1 MLVAG
6 LENNLSVNEVGG
18 KGYSL
23 GVLAKNDFDIPK
35 GFVIVSK
42 AFFRSLK
49 YNGLTEKIEKLTSEI
64 CKNNFQEK
72 AKEIRNLILEGEM
85 PEDLI
90 SEIKSNLNK
99 LNVQYVSVRSSAV
112 SEDSLKASFAGLHDT
127 FLNIKA
133 DIDLISENIKKCWS
147 SLFNKRAV
155 IYRINKE
162 IPHLEGIAVVIQEM
176 IPAKVSGITF
186 TIHPLDK
193 KSLVIEVS
201 YGIGNMIVSGKINPD
216 YYTIDRK
223 SLEIK
228 EKKIRRKDKMST
240 IKEGEIKV
248 VEVEKR
254 LAEKQVLSED
264 KIKEIAKT
272 CLKVENL
279 FNYPQDI
286 EWCIADS
293 RLWLL
298 QSRAITGVIK

>member
-1 MLVAG
+1 MLVVE

-35 GFVIVSK
+35 GFVIISK
-42 AFFRSLK
+42 AFFKFLK
-49 YNGLTEKIEKLTSEI
+49 YNGLTEKVEKLTSEI

-72 AKEIRNLILEGEM
+72 TKEIRNLILEGEM
-85 PEDLI
+85 LEDLI

-112 SEDSLKASFAGLHDT
+112 SEDSLKSSFAGLHDT
-127 FLNIKA
+127 FLNIKT
-133 DIDLISENIKKCWS
+133 DIGLILENIKKCWA
-147 SLFNKRAV
+147 SLFNERAV

-162 IPHLEGIAVVIQEM
+162 MPHLEGIAVVIQEM

-228 EKKIRRKDKMST
+228 EKKIRRKGKMST

-254 LAEKQVLSED
+254 LATKQVLSED

-272 CLKVENL
+272 CLKIENL

>member
-1 MLVAG
+1 MLVVE
-6 LENNLSVNEVGG
+6 LKNNLSVRELGG

-23 GVLAKNDFDIPK
+23 GVLFKNNFDVPR
-35 GFVIVSK
+35 GFVIISE
-42 AFFRSLK
+42 AFFKFLK
-49 YNGLTEKIEKLTSEI
+49 NNGLTEKVEKLTSQI
-64 CKNNFQEK
+64 CKNNFQNK
-72 AKEIRNLILEGEM
+72 AKEIRNLILEEEM
-85 PEDLI
+85 SEDLI

-112 SEDSLKASFAGLHDT
+112 SEDSLKSSFAGLHDT
-127 FLNIKA
+127 FLNIKT
-133 DIDLISENIKKCWS
+133 DIGLILENIKKCWA
-147 SLFNKRAV
+147 SLFNERAV

-162 IPHLEGIAVVIQEM
+162 MPHLEGIAVVIQEM

-228 EKKIRRKDKMST
+228 EKKIRRKGKMST

-254 LAEKQVLSED
+254 LATKQVLSED

-272 CLKVENL
+272 CLKIENL

>member
-1 MLVAG
+1 MLVVE

-35 GFVIVSK
+35 GFIIISK
-42 AFFRSLK
+42 AFFKFLK
-49 YNGLTEKIEKLTSEI
+49 YNGLTEKVEKLTSEI

-72 AKEIRNLILEGEM
+72 TKEIRNLILEGEM
-85 PEDLI
+85 LEDLI

-112 SEDSLKASFAGLHDT
+112 SEDTLKSSFAGLHDT
-127 FLNIKA
+127 FLNIKT
-133 DIDLISENIKKCWS
+133 DIDLILENIKKCWS

-201 YGIGNMIVSGKINPD
+201 YGIGNMIVSGKVNPD

-228 EKKIRRKDKMST
+228 EKKIRRKGKMST

-254 LAEKQVLSED
+254 LAEKQVLSEN

-298 QSRAITGVIK
+298 QSRAITR

>member
-1 MLVAG
+1 MLVVE
-6 LENNLSVNEVGG
+6 LKNNLSVRELGG

-23 GVLAKNDFDIPK
+23 GILIKNNFDVPK
-35 GFVIVSK
+35 GFVIISK
-42 AFFRSLK
+42 AFFNFLK
-49 YNGLTEKIEKLTSEI
+49 YNGLTEKIEKLASDI
-64 CKNNFQEK
+64 DKDNFQERSEK
-72 AKEIRNLILEGEM
+72 IKNLILNGKMAEE
-85 PEDLI
+85 I
-90 SEIKSNLNK
+90 VSEINESLSK
-99 LNVQYVSVRSSAV
+99 LNLQSVSIRSSAV

-127 FLNIKA
+127 FLNIKV

-162 IPHLEGIAVVIQEM
+162 IPHLEGMAIVIQEM
-176 IPAKVSGITF
+176 IPAEVSGITF
-186 TIHPLDK
+186 TTHPFDK
-193 KSLVIEVS
+193 KSLLIEAS

-216 YYTIDRK
+216 YYIIDRK

-228 EKKIRRKDKMST
+228 EKKIKRKDKMST
-240 IKEGEIKV
+240 AKEGEIKV

-264 KIKEIAKT
+264 KLKEIAKT

-286 EWCIADS
+286 EWCIAYS

>member
-1 MLVAG
+1 MLVVE

-35 GFVIVSK
+35 GFVIISK
-42 AFFRSLK
+42 AFFKFLK
-49 YNGLTEKIEKLTSEI
+49 YNGLTEKVEKLTSEI

-72 AKEIRNLILEGEM
+72 TKEIRNLILEGEM
-85 PEDLI
+85 LEDLI

-112 SEDSLKASFAGLHDT
+112 SEDSLKSSFAGLHDT
-127 FLNIKA
+127 FLNIKT
-133 DIDLISENIKKCWS
+133 DIDVILENIKKCWS

-228 EKKIRRKDKMST
+228 EKKIRKKNKMST